1 MILLVPLIVIT
12 VAVRALAE
20 VFAKRGSLF
29 MQKWAAWDAALAA
42 GLSAVYL
49 STSVTHF
56 VEPQRSGLIAIV
68 PPFLP
73 APALA
78 VTVTGIAEV
87 LLIAGLL
94 VPKTRAWAAFAS
106 IGLLIAMFP
115 ANIIAAGGVDDPAAP
130 STPLGPR
137 LALQIVLIGCSAL
150 ILVVRR
156 RDLLPAESSR
166 LRTPPSQDGGVDT
179 TQQRR

>member
-1 MILLVPLIVIT
+1 MILLIPLIVIT
-12 VAVRALAE
+12 VAVRAIAGAL
-20 VFAKRGSLF
+20 AKRGSPL
-29 MQKWAAWDAALAA
+29 MQKWACWEASIAA

-68 PPFLP
+68 PSFIPS
-73 APALA
+73 PALM
-78 VTVTGIAEV
+78 VTLTGIAEL

-94 VPKTRAWAAFAS
+94 IPQTRAWAAFTS

-115 ANIIAAGGVDDPAAP
+115 ANIVAADGVDDPAAP

-137 LALQIVLIGCSAL
+137 VALQIILIGCSAL
-150 ILVVRR
+150 ILIARR
-156 RDLLPAESSR
+156 RDALTAR
-166 LRTPPSQDGGVDT
+166 RRRRRTLSSQDGSFDEA
-179 TQQRR
+179 RRSH